1 MSYKIIH
8 FSESDIGGGSAF
20 YAYRL
25 HKYLN
30 KIKKINSK
38 MFVLKK
44 NINDKSIKKFS
55 NEHDL
60 RYLKYLY
67 FFFLSNKKK
76 YSFYNY
82 GKYLIKENSQ
92 LKELLS
98 EKPDAVIV
106 YNNSNLIHPKIL
118 NYLTKQKIR
127 LIFYPMDM
135 ELITG
140 GCHYN
145 FECNGY
151 KKNCKPCPAVN
162 LFLNTNPSKNLIE
175 KKKYFNDIKITFLSA
190 TRQIFKDIS
199 KSTLFNNKK
208 HKNLILNLGLDL
220 KFYKPI
226 KKIKKNKITISLRS
240 SLNPRK
246 GNFILIEA
254 LNYICSRNDEI
265 NKKLSFNIIGDSSL
279 LECLIK
285 NNFEYNFK
293 SIIKNEKE
301 LIKFYQNSDFFL
313 NQSIQDAGP
322 VMVNEALACGVPV
335 ISFKTG
341 ISNDVIRNN
350 FNGYL
355 VSDFSKK
362 KLGDKITEISKINLK
377 HLKEMKKNARKTAVK
392 NFDINEKI
400 KDILKIIK

>member
-30 KIKKINSK
+30 KIQKVNSK

-44 NINDKSIKKFS
+44 NLNDNSIKKLS
-55 NEHDL
+55 HEHDL

-67 FFFLSNKKK
+67 FFFLNNKNK

-82 GKYLIKENSQ
+82 GKYLIKEYYQ
-92 LKELLS
+92 LKEILA
-98 EKPDAVIV
+98 EKPDAIIV

-118 NYLTKQKIR
+118 NFLEKQKVK

-151 KKNCKPCPAVN
+151 KKSCKPCPAVN
-162 LFLNTNPSKNLIE
+162 LSLITKPSKNLLE
-175 KKKYFNDIKITFLSA
+175 KKKYFNDIKIIFLSA
-190 TRQIFKDIS
+190 TRQIYKNVS
-199 KSTLFNNKK
+199 KSILFNKKK

-220 KFYKPI
+220 KLYKPI
-226 KKIKKNKITISLRS
+226 KKVKKNKIIISLRS

-254 LNYICSRNDEI
+254 LKYICFRDIEI
-265 NKKLSFNIIGDSSL
+265 NKKLSFNIVGDSSL
-279 LECLIK
+279 LEFLK
-285 NNFEYNFK
+285 ENNFEYSFK
-293 SIIKNEKE
+293 STIKNENE

-335 ISFKTG
+335 VSFKIG
-341 ISNDVIRNN
+341 ISNDVIKNN

-355 VSDFSKK
+355 ASDISKK
-362 KLGDKITEISKINLK
+362 KLGDKIIEIINIKTK
-377 HLKEMKKNARKTAVK
+377 HLNKMKKNARKTAIK
-392 NFDINEKI
+392 NFNINEKT
-400 KDILKIIK
+400 KDILKIIR

>member
-67 FFFLSNKKK
+67 FFFLSNKNR

-118 NYLTKQKIR
+118 NYLTKQKIK

-162 LFLNTNPSKNLIE
+162 LFLNTKPSKNLME

-246 GNFILIEA
+246 GNSILIEA
-254 LNYICSRNDEI
+254 LNYICSRNGEI

-355 VSDFSKK
+355 ISGFSKK

-377 HLKEMKKNARKTAVK
+377 HLKEMKKNSRKTAIK

>member
-67 FFFLSNKKK
+67 FFFLSNKNR

-162 LFLNTNPSKNLIE
+162 LFLNTNPSNNLIE

-246 GNFILIEA
+246 GNSILIEA
-254 LNYICSRNDEI
+254 LNYICSRNGEI

-285 NNFEYNFK
+285 NNFEYNFQ

-355 VSDFSKK
+355 ISGFSKK

-377 HLKEMKKNARKTAVK
+377 HLKEMKKNSRKTAIK

>member
-8 FSESDIGGGSAF
+8 FSESDVGGGSSF

-30 KIKKINSK
+30 KIQKVDSK

-44 NINDKSIKKFS
+44 NLNDNSIKKFS
-55 NEHDL
+55 QEHDL
-60 RYLKYLY
+60 RFLKYLY
-67 FFFLSNKKK
+67 FFFLKDNNR

-82 GKYLIKENSQ
+82 GKYLIKEPSQ
-92 LKELLS
+92 IEEILS
-98 EKPDAVIV
+98 EKPDAIIV

-118 NYLTKQKIR
+118 NFLKKKKIK

-151 KKNCKPCPAVN
+151 KKNCNPCPAVN
-162 LFLNTNPSKNLIE
+162 LFLNTKPSKNLLE

-190 TRQIFKDIS
+190 TRQIYKNIS
-199 KSTLFNNKK
+199 KSTLFNKKK
-208 HKNLILNLGLDL
+208 HKNLILSLGLDL
-220 KFYKPI
+220 NFYKPI
-226 KKIKKNKITISLRS
+226 KKIKKKKITISLRS

-254 LNYICSRNDEI
+254 LKYICSKDIKI
-265 NKKLSFNIIGDSSL
+265 NKKLSFNIVGDSSL
-279 LECLIK
+279 LEFLK
-285 NNFEYNFK
+285 NNNFEYNFK

-313 NQSIQDAGP
+313 NQSIQDTGP

-335 ISFKTG
+335 LSFKIG
-341 ISNDVIRNN
+341 VSNDVIRNN

-355 VSDFSKK
+355 ANNISNK
-362 KLGDKITEISKINLK
+362 KLGDQIIKITKVNTK
-377 HLKEMKKNARKTAVK
+377 HLKKMKKNARETAIK
-392 NFDINEKI
+392 NFDINEKT
-400 KDILKIIK
+400 KDILKIIR

>member
-8 FSESDIGGGSAF
+8 FSESDIGGGSSF

-30 KIKKINSK
+30 KMQKVELKNVCIKNH
-38 MFVLKK
+38 L
-44 NINDKSIKKFS
+44 NDKSIKKFS
-55 NEHDL
+55 YHHDL
-60 RYLKYLY
+60 KLLKYLY
-67 FFFLSNKKK
+67 FFFKKNNR

-82 GKYLIKENSQ
+82 GKYLIKDYSQ
-92 LKELLS
+92 IKEILS
-98 EKPDAVIV
+98 EKPNAIIV

-118 NYLTKQKIR
+118 NYLKKQKIK

-151 KKNCKPCPAVN
+151 KKICKPCPAVSF
-162 LFLNTNPSKNLIE
+162 FLNRKPSKNLLE
-175 KKKYFNDIKITFLSA
+175 KKKYLNDIKIIFLSA
-190 TRQIFKDIS
+190 TREIYKNVS
-199 KSTLFNNKK
+199 KSILFNKKK
-208 HKNLILNLGLDL
+208 HQNFILNLGLDL
-220 KFYKPI
+220 KLYKPI
-226 KKIKKNKITISLRS
+226 EKVKKNKIIISLRS

-246 GNFILIEA
+246 GNLILIEA
-254 LNYICSRNDEI
+254 LKDICSRDKEI
-265 NKKLSFNIIGDSSL
+265 NKKLSFNILGDSSL
-279 LECLIK
+279 LEFLRK

-293 SIIKNEKE
+293 SIIKNENE
-301 LIKFYQNSDFFL
+301 LIRYYQNSDFFL
-313 NQSIQDAGP
+313 NQSIQDTGP
-322 VMVNEALACGVPV
+322 VMINEALACGVPV
-335 ISFKTG
+335 VSFKIG

-355 VSDFSKK
+355 ATDISKK
-362 KLGDKITEISKINLK
+362 KLGDRIIEITKVKTN
-377 HLKEMKKNARKTAVK
+377 HLKQMKKNARKTAIK

-400 KDILKIIK
+400 KSILKMIK

>member
-67 FFFLSNKKK
+67 FFFLSNKNR

-118 NYLTKQKIR
+118 NYLTKQKIK

-151 KKNCKPCPAVN
+151 KKSCKPCPAVN
-162 LFLNTNPSKNLIE
+162 LFLNTKPSKNLIE

-190 TRQIFKDIS
+190 TRKIFKDIS

-246 GNFILIEA
+246 GNSILIEA
-254 LNYICSRNDEI
+254 LNYICSRNGEI

-285 NNFEYNFK
+285 NNFEYNFQ

-377 HLKEMKKNARKTAVK
+377 HLKEMKKNSRKTAIK

>member
-1 MSYKIIH
+1 M
-8 FSESDIGGGSAF
+8 
-20 YAYRL
+20 
-25 HKYLN
+25 
-30 KIKKINSK
+30 
-38 MFVLKK
+38 
-44 NINDKSIKKFS
+44 
-55 NEHDL
+55 
-60 RYLKYLY
+60 
-67 FFFLSNKKK
+67 
-76 YSFYNY
+76 
-82 GKYLIKENSQ
+82 
-92 LKELLS
+92 
-98 EKPDAVIV
+98 
-106 YNNSNLIHPKIL
+106 
-118 NYLTKQKIR
+118 
-127 LIFYPMDM
+127 
-135 ELITG
+135 
-140 GCHYN
+140 
-145 FECNGY
+145 
-151 KKNCKPCPAVN
+151 
-162 LFLNTNPSKNLIE
+162 E

-377 HLKEMKKNARKTAVK
+377 YLKEMKKNARKTAVN
-392 NFDINEKI
+392 NFDINKKI
-400 KDILKIIK
+400 KDILKIIE

>member
-67 FFFLSNKKK
+67 FFFLSNKNR

-246 GNFILIEA
+246 GNSILIEA
-254 LNYICSRNDEI
+254 LNYICSRNGEI

-285 NNFEYNFK
+285 NNFEYNFQ

-355 VSDFSKK
+355 ISGFSKK

-377 HLKEMKKNARKTAVK
+377 HLKEMKKNSRKTAIK

>member
-1 MSYKIIH
+1 M
-8 FSESDIGGGSAF
+8 
-20 YAYRL
+20 
-25 HKYLN
+25 
-30 KIKKINSK
+30 
-38 MFVLKK
+38 
-44 NINDKSIKKFS
+44 
-55 NEHDL
+55 
-60 RYLKYLY
+60 
-67 FFFLSNKKK
+67 
-76 YSFYNY
+76 
-82 GKYLIKENSQ
+82 
-92 LKELLS
+92 
-98 EKPDAVIV
+98 
-106 YNNSNLIHPKIL
+106 
-118 NYLTKQKIR
+118 NYLTKQKIK

-151 KKNCKPCPAVN
+151 KKSCKPCPAVN
-162 LFLNTNPSKNLIE
+162 LFLNTKPSKNLIE

-190 TRQIFKDIS
+190 TRKIFKDIS

-377 HLKEMKKNARKTAVK
+377 NLKEMKKNARKTAVK